1 MVVVTEFSSS
11 PLVNEGEMRGESP
24 SSSAANRTLGREGVG
39 IVLLRMLSGVD
50 NRTSNKRS

>member
-1 MVVVTEFSSS
+1 MVVVIEFSSS